1 MIIDLMTAIAT
12 PHPRDSESA
21 GKTRPLFSG
30 EPPKVLSI
38 AGVDPSGGA
47 GLLADI
53 KTFTALGA
61 YGCGVV
67 AGLTAQSTQGVTAVQ
82 LPSAEF
88 VGAQLDTLLA
98 DIEISAVK
106 TGMLGQTAN
115 VQVVAEKLT
124 KHRLDHLVLDPVM
137 IAKSGDALLNKE
149 ATSLLRDALIPLAR
163 VLTPNLPE
171 AGALLYE
178 RGPETTKEMT
188 RTCERLH
195 RLLRQENNRWILLK
209 GGHLPGGELIDLLYD
224 GDRMIELRAER
235 FDTRHTH
242 GTGCALSAAIT
253 ALMPQSENIPTAVAH
268 AHGWLQQ
275 AIRSADAL
283 QISRTPQKGHG
294 PVHHT
299 HALCIAQ
306 LTQQQTNSQ
315 RISKDSS

>member
-1 MIIDLMTAIAT
+1 MILDLFTAVAT
-12 PHPRDSESA
+12 PDDRDNGQGSV
-21 GKTRPLFSG
+21 RRLFQG
-30 EPPKVLSI
+30 APPKVLSI

-88 VGAQLDTLLA
+88 IGAQLDTLLA
-98 DIEISAVK
+98 DLEIRAVK
-106 TGMLGQTAN
+106 TGMLGQAAN
-115 VQVVAEKLT
+115 VQVVSEKLA
-124 KHRLDHLVLDPVM
+124 KHHQDNLVLDPVM

-149 ATSLLRDALIPLAR
+149 ATGLLRDALLPLAR

-171 AGALLYE
+171 AGALLDE
-178 RGPETTKEMT
+178 RGPETPKEMT

-195 RLLRQENNRWILLK
+195 RLLKQEENRWILLK

-224 GDRMIELRAER
+224 GDRMIELRAAR

-253 ALMPQSENIPTAVAH
+253 ALLPQCADIPETVSLAH
-268 AHGWLQQ
+268 RWLQE
-275 AIRSADAL
+275 AIRRADEL
-283 QISRTPQKGHG
+283 HISRTPKTGHG

-299 HALCIAQ
+299 HALCIAP
-306 LTQQQTNSQ
+306 
-315 RISKDSS
+315 

>member
-1 MIIDLMTAIAT
+1 MILDLMTAIAT
-12 PHPRDSESA
+12 PDPRDSEDTGKARRLFA
-21 GKTRPLFSG
+21 GA
-30 EPPKVLSI
+30 PPKVLSI

-88 VGAQLDTLLA
+88 VGAQLESLLA
-98 DIEISAVK
+98 DIDIAAVK
-106 TGMLGQTAN
+106 TGMLGQSAN
-115 VQVVAEKLT
+115 VQIVAEKLI
-124 KHRLDHLVLDPVM
+124 KHDQTHLVLDPVM

-149 ATSLLRDALIPLAR
+149 ATGLLRDALVPLAR

-171 AGALLYE
+171 AGALLDE
-178 RGPETTKEMT
+178 RGPETIKEMT

-195 RLLRQENNRWILLK
+195 RLLRQEDNRWILLK
-209 GGHLPGGELIDLLYD
+209 GGHLPGGELVDLLYD

-253 ALMPQSENIPTAVAH
+253 ALIPQRTDIPNAVGHAH
-268 AHGWLQQ
+268 AWLQQ
-275 AIRSADAL
+275 AIRRAEEL
-283 QISRTPQKGHG
+283 QISRTPQTGHG

-299 HALCIAQ
+299 HALCM
-306 LTQQQTNSQ
+306 TQ
-315 RISKDSS
+315 

>member
-1 MIIDLMTAIAT
+1 MILDLFTAVAT
-12 PHPRDSESA
+12 PDDRDN
-21 GKTRPLFSG
+21 GQGNTRRLFKDA
-30 EPPKVLSI
+30 PPKVLSI
-38 AGVDPSGGA
+38 AGIDPSGGA

-98 DIEISAVK
+98 DVEIAAVK
-106 TGMLGQTAN
+106 TGMLGQAAN
-115 VQVVAEKLT
+115 VQVVAERFGKYVA
-124 KHRLDHLVLDPVM
+124 KHGQDNLVLDPVM

-149 ATSLLRDALIPLAR
+149 ATGLLRDALIPLAR

-171 AGALLYE
+171 AGALLDE

-195 RLLRQENNRWILLK
+195 KLLRQENNRWILLK

-224 GDRMIELRAER
+224 GDRMIELHAER

-253 ALMPQSENIPTAVAH
+253 ALIPQHEDIPAAVAH
-268 AHGWLQQ
+268 AHAWLQK
-275 AIRSADAL
+275 AIRRADEL
-283 QISRTPQKGHG
+283 QISRTPQTGHG

-299 HALCIAQ
+299 HALC
-306 LTQQQTNSQ
+306 LTA
-315 RISKDSS
+315 

>member
-1 MIIDLMTAIAT
+1 MILDLMTAIAT
-12 PHPRDSESA
+12 PDPRDSA
-21 GKTRPLFSG
+21 GTGKARRLFTG
-30 EPPKVLSI
+30 APPKVLSI
-38 AGVDPSGGA
+38 AGIDPSGGA

-67 AGLTAQSTQGVTAVQ
+67 AGLTAQSSQGVTAVQ

-88 VGAQLDTLLA
+88 VGTQIDTLLA
-98 DIEISAVK
+98 DVAISAVK
-106 TGMLGQTAN
+106 TGMLGQATN
-115 VQVVAEKLT
+115 VQVVAEKLS
-124 KHRLDHLVLDPVM
+124 KHGQDNLVLDPVM
-137 IAKSGDALLNKE
+137 IAKSGDTLLTKE
-149 ATSLLRDALIPLAR
+149 ATGLLRDALIPLAR

-171 AGALLYE
+171 AGALLDE
-178 RGPETTKEMT
+178 RGPETIKEMT

-195 RLLRQENNRWILLK
+195 KLLRQENNRWILLK

-253 ALMPQSENIPTAVAH
+253 ALIPQHKDIPSAVTH
-268 AHGWLQQ
+268 AHTWLQQ
-275 AIRSADAL
+275 AICRADEL
-283 QISRTPQKGHG
+283 QISRSPQTGHG

-299 HALCIAQ
+299 HTLYTATIPA
-306 LTQQQTNSQ
+306 
-315 RISKDSS
+315 

>member
-1 MIIDLMTAIAT
+1 MILDLMTAIAT
-12 PHPRDSESA
+12 PDPRDSEGV
-21 GKTRPLFSG
+21 GKARPLFVG
-30 EPPKVLSI
+30 APPKVLSI
-38 AGVDPSGGA
+38 AGIDPSGGA

-98 DIEISAVK
+98 DVEISAVK
-106 TGMLGQTAN
+106 TGMLGQAAN
-115 VQVVAEKLT
+115 VQVVAEALA
-124 KHRLDHLVLDPVM
+124 KHQQDNLVLDPVM

-149 ATSLLRDALIPLAR
+149 ATGLLRDALISMAR

-171 AGALLYE
+171 AGALLNE
-178 RGPETTKEMT
+178 RGPETIKEMT
-188 RTCERLH
+188 RSCERLH
-195 RLLRQENNRWILLK
+195 RLLRQEENRWVLLK

-253 ALMPQSENIPTAVAH
+253 ALIPQCADIPTAVTRAH
-268 AHGWLQQ
+268 AWLQQ
-275 AIRSADAL
+275 AIRRADAL
-283 QISRTPQKGHG
+283 QISRTPQTGHG

-299 HALCIAQ
+299 HALCVA
-306 LTQQQTNSQ
+306 S
-315 RISKDSS
+315 

>member
-1 MIIDLMTAIAT
+1 MILDLFTAVAT
-12 PHPRDSESA
+12 PDDRDNGQGNVRRLFA
-21 GKTRPLFSG
+21 GA
-30 EPPKVLSI
+30 PPKVLSI

-88 VGAQLDTLLA
+88 IGAQLDTLLA
-98 DIEISAVK
+98 DVEIRAVK
-106 TGMLGQTAN
+106 TGMLGQAAN
-115 VQVVAEKLT
+115 VQVVSEKLA
-124 KHRLDHLVLDPVM
+124 KHQQDNLVLDPVM
-137 IAKSGDALLNKE
+137 ISKSGDALLNKE
-149 ATSLLRDALIPLAR
+149 ATGLLRDALVPLAR

-171 AGALLYE
+171 AGALLDE
-178 RGPETTKEMT
+178 RGPETPKEMT

-195 RLLRQENNRWILLK
+195 RLLKQEENRWILLK

-253 ALMPQSENIPTAVAH
+253 ALLPQCADIPEAVSLAH
-268 AHGWLQQ
+268 RWLQE
-275 AIRSADAL
+275 AIRRADEL
-283 QISRTPQKGHG
+283 HISRTPQTGHG

-299 HALCIAQ
+299 HALCIA
-306 LTQQQTNSQ
+306 S
-315 RISKDSS
+315 

>member
-1 MIIDLMTAIAT
+1 MILDLMTAIAT
-12 PHPRDSESA
+12 PDPRGSEGT
-21 GKTRPLFSG
+21 GKVRPLFKG
-30 EPPKVLSI
+30 APPKVLSI

-67 AGLTAQSTQGVTAVQ
+67 AGLTAQNTQGVTAVQ

-88 VGAQLDTLLA
+88 VGAQIDTLLT
-98 DIEISAVK
+98 DVEIAAVK
-106 TGMLGQTAN
+106 TGMLGQAAN
-115 VQVVAEKLT
+115 VQVVAENLA
-124 KHRLDHLVLDPVM
+124 KHGQDRLVLDPVM
-137 IAKSGDALLNKE
+137 IAKSGDPLLNKE
-149 ATSLLRDALIPLAR
+149 ATGLLRDALIPLAR

-171 AGALLYE
+171 AGALLDE
-178 RGPETTKEMT
+178 RGPETQKEMT

-224 GDRMIELRAER
+224 GNRMIELRAAR

-253 ALMPQSENIPTAVAH
+253 ALIPQNKDIPSAVTHAH
-268 AHGWLQQ
+268 AWLQQ
-275 AIRSADAL
+275 AIRRADEL
-283 QISRTPQKGHG
+283 QISRTPQTGHG

-299 HALCIAQ
+299 HALCFAP
-306 LTQQQTNSQ
+306 
-315 RISKDSS
+315 

>member
-1 MIIDLMTAIAT
+1 MILDLMTAIAT
-12 PHPRDSESA
+12 PDPRDST
-21 GKTRPLFSG
+21 GKARRLFVG
-30 EPPKVLSI
+30 APPKVLSI
-38 AGVDPSGGA
+38 AGIDPSGGA

-53 KTFTALGA
+53 KTFTVLGA

-88 VGAQLDTLLA
+88 VDAQLDTLLA
-98 DIEISAVK
+98 DVEISAVK

-115 VQVVAEKLT
+115 VQVVAEKLA
-124 KHRLDHLVLDPVM
+124 KHQQDNLVLDPVM

-149 ATSLLRDALIPLAR
+149 ATGLLRDALIPLAR

-171 AGALLYE
+171 AGALLNE
-178 RGPETTKEMT
+178 RGPETIKEMT
-188 RTCERLH
+188 RSCERLH
-195 RLLRQENNRWILLK
+195 RLLRQEENRWVLLK

-253 ALMPQSENIPTAVAH
+253 ALIPQSPDIPTAVTH
-268 AHGWLQQ
+268 AHTWLQK
-275 AIRSADAL
+275 AIRRADEL
-283 QISRTPQKGHG
+283 QISRTPQTGHG

-306 LTQQQTNSQ
+306 
-315 RISKDSS
+315 

>member
-1 MIIDLMTAIAT
+1 MILDLMTAVAT
-12 PHPRDSESA
+12 PDPRNTAGAGSA
-21 GKTRPLFSG
+21 HRLFVG
-30 EPPKVLSI
+30 APPKVLSI

-53 KTFTALGA
+53 KTFTALGV

-67 AGLTAQSTQGVTAVQ
+67 AGLTAQNTQGVTAVQ
-82 LPSAEF
+82 LPAAEF

-98 DIEISAVK
+98 DVEIRALK
-106 TGMLGQTAN
+106 TGMLGQASI
-115 VQVVAEKLT
+115 VQVVAEKLA
-124 KHRLDHLVLDPVM
+124 KHQQDNLVLDPVM

-149 ATSLLRDALIPLAR
+149 ATTLLRDALVPLAR

-171 AGALLYE
+171 AGALLDA
-178 RGPETTKEMT
+178 RGPETIKEMA

-195 RLLRQENNRWILLK
+195 RLLRQENNRWVLLK

-224 GDRMIELRAER
+224 GDRMIELCAAR

-253 ALMPQSENIPTAVAH
+253 ALMPQCPDIPTAVTQAH
-268 AHGWLQQ
+268 AWLQQ
-275 AIRSADAL
+275 AIRHADTL
-283 QISRTPQKGHG
+283 DISRTPHTGHG

-299 HALCIAQ
+299 HALYIA
-306 LTQQQTNSQ
+306 
-315 RISKDSS
+315 

>member
-1 MIIDLMTAIAT
+1 MILDLMTAIAT
-12 PHPRDSESA
+12 PDPRDSA
-21 GKTRPLFSG
+21 GTGKARRLFVG
-30 EPPKVLSI
+30 APPKVLSI
-38 AGVDPSGGA
+38 AGIDPSGGA

-88 VGAQLDTLLA
+88 VGAQLETLLA
-98 DIEISAVK
+98 DVEISAVK
-106 TGMLGQTAN
+106 TGMLGQAAN
-115 VQVVAEKLT
+115 VQVVAEKLA
-124 KHRLDHLVLDPVM
+124 KHQQDNLVLDPVM

-149 ATSLLRDALIPLAR
+149 ATGLLRDALIPLAR

-171 AGALLYE
+171 AGALLDE
-178 RGPETTKEMT
+178 RGPETIKEMT
-188 RTCERLH
+188 RSCERLH
-195 RLLRQENNRWILLK
+195 RLLRQEENRWVLLK

-253 ALMPQSENIPTAVAH
+253 ALIPQCQDIPTAVTH
-268 AHGWLQQ
+268 AHTWLQQ
-275 AIRSADAL
+275 AIRRADEL
-283 QISRTPQKGHG
+283 HISRTPQTGHG

-299 HALCIAQ
+299 HALCIA
-306 LTQQQTNSQ
+306 S
-315 RISKDSS
+315 

>member
-1 MIIDLMTAIAT
+1 MNLDLMTAIAT
-12 PHPRDSESA
+12 PDPRDSNGESMV
-21 GKTRPLFSG
+21 RRLFSG
-30 EPPKVLSI
+30 SPAKVLSI
-38 AGVDPSGGA
+38 SGVDPSGGA

-88 VGAQLDTLLA
+88 VGAQLDTLLT
-98 DIEISAVK
+98 DVEISAVK
-106 TGMLGQTAN
+106 TGMLGQAAN
-115 VQVVAEKLT
+115 VQIVAEKLS
-124 KHRLDHLVLDPVM
+124 KHQQDDLVLDPVI

-149 ATSLLRDALIPLAR
+149 ATGLLRDALVPLAR

-171 AGALLYE
+171 AGALLDE
-178 RGPETTKEMT
+178 RGPETPKEMT

-195 RLLRQENNRWILLK
+195 RLLRQENNHWILLK

-235 FDTRHTH
+235 FETRHTH

-253 ALMPQSENIPTAVAH
+253 ALIPQSANVPTAVAH
-268 AHGWLQQ
+268 AHAWLQQ
-275 AIRSADAL
+275 AIRRANEL
-283 QISRTPQKGHG
+283 QVSRTPQTGHG

-299 HALCIAQ
+299 HALCIA
-306 LTQQQTNSQ
+306 T
-315 RISKDSS
+315 

>member
-1 MIIDLMTAIAT
+1 MNLDLMTAIAT
-12 PHPRDSESA
+12 PDPRDSNGESMV
-21 GKTRPLFSG
+21 RRLFSG
-30 EPPKVLSI
+30 SPAKVLSI

-88 VGAQLDTLLA
+88 VGAQLDTLLT
-98 DIEISAVK
+98 DVEISAVK
-106 TGMLGQTAN
+106 TGMLGQAAN
-115 VQVVAEKLT
+115 VQIVAEKLS
-124 KHRLDHLVLDPVM
+124 KHQQDDLVLDPVM

-149 ATSLLRDALIPLAR
+149 ATGLLRDALVPLAR

-171 AGALLYE
+171 AGALLDE
-178 RGPETTKEMT
+178 RGPETPKEMT

-195 RLLRQENNRWILLK
+195 RLLRQENNHWILLK

-235 FDTRHTH
+235 FETRHTH

-253 ALMPQSENIPTAVAH
+253 ALIPQSANVPTAVAH
-268 AHGWLQQ
+268 AHAWLQQ
-275 AIRSADAL
+275 AIRRANEL
-283 QISRTPQKGHG
+283 QVSRTPQTGHG

-299 HALCIAQ
+299 HALCIA
-306 LTQQQTNSQ
+306 T
-315 RISKDSS
+315 

>member
-1 MIIDLMTAIAT
+1 MILDLMTAIAT
-12 PHPRDSESA
+12 PDPRDSEGV
-21 GKTRPLFSG
+21 GKARRLFVG
-30 EPPKVLSI
+30 APPKVLSI
-38 AGVDPSGGA
+38 AGIDPSGGA

-88 VGAQLDTLLA
+88 IGAQLDTLLA
-98 DIEISAVK
+98 DVEISAVK
-106 TGMLGQTAN
+106 TGMLGQAAN
-115 VQVVAEKLT
+115 VQVVAERFGKYVA
-124 KHRLDHLVLDPVM
+124 KHQQDNLVLDPVM

-149 ATSLLRDALIPLAR
+149 ATGLLRDALIPLAR

-171 AGALLYE
+171 AGALLDE
-178 RGPETTKEMT
+178 RGPETIKEMT
-188 RTCERLH
+188 RSCERLH
-195 RLLRQENNRWILLK
+195 RLLRQEENRWVLLK
-209 GGHLPGGELIDLLYD
+209 GGHLPGGDLIDLLYD

-253 ALMPQSENIPTAVAH
+253 ALIPQTVNIPTAVAH
-268 AHGWLQQ
+268 AHAWLQQ
-275 AIRSADAL
+275 AIRRADEL
-283 QISRTPQKGHG
+283 HISRTPQTGHG

-299 HALCIAQ
+299 HALCVA
-306 LTQQQTNSQ
+306 S
-315 RISKDSS
+315 

>member
-1 MIIDLMTAIAT
+1 MILDLFTAVAT
-12 PHPRDSESA
+12 PDDRDNGQDSV
-21 GKTRPLFSG
+21 RLFKG
-30 EPPKVLSI
+30 APPKVLSI
-38 AGVDPSGGA
+38 AGIDPSGGA

-88 VGAQLDTLLA
+88 IGAQLDTLLA
-98 DIEISAVK
+98 DVEIRAVK
-106 TGMLGQTAN
+106 TGMLGQTSN
-115 VQVVAEKLT
+115 VQVVAEKLA
-124 KHRLDHLVLDPVM
+124 KHSQDNLVLDPVM
-137 IAKSGDALLNKE
+137 IAKSGDHLLNKE
-149 ATSLLRDALIPLAR
+149 ATGLLRDALVPLAR

-171 AGALLYE
+171 AGALLDE
-178 RGPETTKEMT
+178 RGPETPKEMT

-195 RLLRQENNRWILLK
+195 RLLKQEENRWILLK

-253 ALMPQSENIPTAVAH
+253 ALIPQCADIPEAVMLAH
-268 AHGWLQQ
+268 RWLQQ
-275 AIRSADAL
+275 AIRRADEL
-283 QISRTPQKGHG
+283 QISRTPQTGHG
-294 PVHHT
+294 PVHHA
-299 HALCIAQ
+299 HALYIA
-306 LTQQQTNSQ
+306 S
-315 RISKDSS
+315 

>member
-1 MIIDLMTAIAT
+1 MILDLFTAVAT
-12 PHPRDSESA
+12 PDDRDNGQGSV
-21 GKTRPLFSG
+21 RRLFQG
-30 EPPKVLSI
+30 APPKVLSI

-88 VGAQLDTLLA
+88 IGAQLDTLLA
-98 DIEISAVK
+98 DVEIRAVK
-106 TGMLGQTAN
+106 TGMLGQAAN
-115 VQVVAEKLT
+115 VQVVSEKLA
-124 KHRLDHLVLDPVM
+124 KHHQDNLVLDPVM
-137 IAKSGDALLNKE
+137 ISKSGDALLNKE
-149 ATSLLRDALIPLAR
+149 ATGLLRDALVPLAR

-171 AGALLYE
+171 AGALLDE
-178 RGPETTKEMT
+178 RGPETPKEMT

-195 RLLRQENNRWILLK
+195 RLLKQEENRWILLK

-224 GDRMIELRAER
+224 GDRMIELRAAR

-253 ALMPQSENIPTAVAH
+253 ALLTQCADIPETISLAH
-268 AHGWLQQ
+268 RWLQE
-275 AIRSADAL
+275 AIRRADEL
-283 QISRTPQKGHG
+283 HISRTPQTGHG

-299 HALCIAQ
+299 HALCIA
-306 LTQQQTNSQ
+306 L
-315 RISKDSS
+315 

>member
-1 MIIDLMTAIAT
+1 MILDLMTAIAT
-12 PHPRDSESA
+12 PDPRDSDST
-21 GKTRPLFSG
+21 GKARRLFSG
-30 EPPKVLSI
+30 TPPKVLSI
-38 AGVDPSGGA
+38 AGIDPSGGA

-67 AGLTAQSTQGVTAVQ
+67 AGLTAQSTQGVNAVQ

-88 VGAQLDTLLA
+88 VGAQIDTLLA
-98 DIEISAVK
+98 DVDISAVK
-106 TGMLGQTAN
+106 TGMLGQAAN
-115 VQVVAEKLT
+115 VQVVAEKLA
-124 KHRLDHLVLDPVM
+124 KHQQDNLVLDPVM

-149 ATSLLRDALIPLAR
+149 ATGLLRDALIPLAR

-171 AGALLYE
+171 AGALLDE
-178 RGPETTKEMT
+178 RGPETPKEMT

-195 RLLRQENNRWILLK
+195 RLLRQENNRWVLLK

-235 FDTRHTH
+235 FNTRHTH

-253 ALMPQSENIPTAVAH
+253 ALIPQSDNIPTAVANAH
-268 AHGWLQQ
+268 AWLQR
-275 AIRSADAL
+275 AIRHGDAL
-283 QISRTPQKGHG
+283 QISRTPQTGHG

-306 LTQQQTNSQ
+306 
-315 RISKDSS
+315 

>member
-1 MIIDLMTAIAT
+1 MILDLMTAIAT
-12 PHPRDSESA
+12 PDSRDREGVSGSY
-21 GKTRPLFSG
+21 RLFGGS
-30 EPPKVLSI
+30 PPKVLSI
-38 AGVDPSGGA
+38 AGVDPSAGA

-88 VGAQLDTLLA
+88 VGAQLETLLA
-98 DIEISAVK
+98 DIDIGAVK
-106 TGMLGQTAN
+106 TGMLGQTAI
-115 VQVVAEKLT
+115 VHIVAETLA
-124 KHRLDHLVLDPVM
+124 KHNQDNLVIDPVM
-137 IAKSGDALLNKE
+137 IAKSGDALLNRE
-149 ATSLLRDALIPLAR
+149 AACLLRDALIPLAR
-163 VLTPNLPE
+163 LLTPNLPE
-171 AGALLYE
+171 AGALLDE
-178 RGPETTKEMT
+178 RAPETPKEMM
-188 RTCERLH
+188 RICERLH

-209 GGHLPGGELIDLLYD
+209 GGHLPGGQLLDLLYD

-253 ALMPQSENIPTAVAH
+253 ALLPQCSDIPTAVAH
-268 AHGWLQQ
+268 AHAWLQE
-275 AIRSADAL
+275 AIRKADTL
-283 QISRTPQKGHG
+283 EISRTPQTGHG

-306 LTQQQTNSQ
+306 
-315 RISKDSS
+315 

>member
-1 MIIDLMTAIAT
+1 MILDLMTAVAT
-12 PHPRDSESA
+12 PDPRDSEGA
-21 GKTRPLFSG
+21 GKARRLFVG
-30 EPPKVLSI
+30 APPKVLSI
-38 AGVDPSGGA
+38 AGIDPSGGA

-53 KTFTALGA
+53 KTFTALGV

-88 VGAQLDTLLA
+88 IGTQLETLLA
-98 DIEISAVK
+98 DVEISAVK
-106 TGMLGQTAN
+106 TGMLGQAAN
-115 VQVVAEKLT
+115 VQVVAEKLA
-124 KHRLDHLVLDPVM
+124 KHGQDNLVLDPVM

-149 ATSLLRDALIPLAR
+149 ATGLLRDALIPLAR

-171 AGALLYE
+171 AGALLDE
-178 RGPETTKEMT
+178 RGPETIKEMT
-188 RTCERLH
+188 RSCERLH
-195 RLLRQENNRWILLK
+195 RLLKQEENRWILLK

-253 ALMPQSENIPTAVAH
+253 ALIPQCPDIPGAVTHAH
-268 AHGWLQQ
+268 AWLQQ
-275 AIRSADAL
+275 AIRRADEL
-283 QISRTPQKGHG
+283 HVSRTPQTGHG

-299 HALCIAQ
+299 HALCIA
-306 LTQQQTNSQ
+306 
-315 RISKDSS
+315 

>member
-1 MIIDLMTAIAT
+1 MILDLFTAVAT
-12 PHPRDSESA
+12 PDDRDNGQSNV
-21 GKTRPLFSG
+21 RRLFKG
-30 EPPKVLSI
+30 APPKVLSI
-38 AGVDPSGGA
+38 AGIDPSGGA

-88 VGAQLDTLLA
+88 VGAQIDTLLA
-98 DIEISAVK
+98 DVDVTAVK
-106 TGMLGQTAN
+106 TGMLGQVAN
-115 VQVVAEKLT
+115 VQVVAEKLA
-124 KHRLDHLVLDPVM
+124 KHSQDNLVLDPVM

-149 ATSLLRDALIPLAR
+149 ATGLLRDALIPLAR
-163 VLTPNLPE
+163 LLTPNLPE
-171 AGALLYE
+171 AGALLDE
-178 RGPETTKEMT
+178 RGPETPKEMT

-195 RLLRQENNRWILLK
+195 RLLKQEENRWILLK

-253 ALMPQSENIPTAVAH
+253 ALLPQCADTPEAVSLAH
-268 AHGWLQQ
+268 RWLQE
-275 AIRSADAL
+275 AIRRADEL
-283 QISRTPQKGHG
+283 HISRTPQTGHG

-299 HALCIAQ
+299 HALCIAP
-306 LTQQQTNSQ
+306 
-315 RISKDSS
+315 

>member
-1 MIIDLMTAIAT
+1 MILDLMTAIAT
-12 PHPRDSESA
+12 PDSRDTGGA
-21 GKTRPLFSG
+21 GEARRLFSG
-30 EPPKVLSI
+30 APPKVLSI
-38 AGVDPSGGA
+38 AGIDPSGGA

-88 VGAQLDTLLA
+88 IGAQIDTLLA
-98 DIEISAVK
+98 DVDVGAVK
-106 TGMLGQTAN
+106 TGMLGQATN
-115 VQVVAEKLT
+115 VQVVAEKLA
-124 KHRLDHLVLDPVM
+124 KYQQDNLVLDPVM
-137 IAKSGDALLNKE
+137 IAKSGDALLNKA
-149 ATSLLRDALIPLAR
+149 ATGLLRDALIPLAR

-171 AGALLYE
+171 AGALLDE
-178 RGPETTKEMT
+178 RSPETIKEMT
-188 RTCERLH
+188 RACERLH
-195 RLLRQENNRWILLK
+195 RLLKQEANRWILLK

-253 ALMPQSENIPTAVAH
+253 ALIPQCPDIPTAVTH
-268 AHGWLQQ
+268 AHTWLQQ
-275 AIRSADAL
+275 AIRRADEL
-283 QISRTPQKGHG
+283 QISRTPQTGHG

-306 LTQQQTNSQ
+306 
-315 RISKDSS
+315 

>member
-1 MIIDLMTAIAT
+1 MILDLMTAIAT
-12 PHPRDSESA
+12 ADPRDNEGT
-21 GKTRPLFSG
+21 GKARRLFNG
-30 EPPKVLSI
+30 APPKVLSI

-47 GLLADI
+47 GLLADV

-67 AGLTAQSTQGVTAVQ
+67 AGLTAQSTQGVTAMQ

-98 DIEISAVK
+98 DVWIAAVK
-106 TGMLGQTAN
+106 TGMLGQAPN
-115 VQVVAEKLT
+115 VQVVAEKLS
-124 KHRLDHLVLDPVM
+124 KHGQDNLVLDPVM

-149 ATSLLRDALIPLAR
+149 AIGLLRDALIPLAR

-171 AGALLYE
+171 AGALLDE
-178 RGPETTKEMT
+178 RGPETPKEMT

-209 GGHLPGGELIDLLYD
+209 GGHLAGGELIDLLYD

-253 ALMPQSENIPTAVAH
+253 ALIPQCADIPTAVAH
-268 AHGWLQQ
+268 AHTWLQH
-275 AIRSADAL
+275 AIRRADEL
-283 QISRTPQKGHG
+283 QISRTPQTGHG

-306 LTQQQTNSQ
+306 
-315 RISKDSS
+315 

>member
-1 MIIDLMTAIAT
+1 MILDLMTAIAT
-12 PHPRDSESA
+12 PDPRDSGGTGA
-21 GKTRPLFSG
+21 ARHLFSG
-30 EPPKVLSI
+30 APPKVLSI

-61 YGCGVV
+61 YGCGIV
-67 AGLTAQSTQGVTAVQ
+67 AGLTAQSTQGVNAVQ

-88 VGAQLDTLLA
+88 VGAQIDTLLT
-98 DIEISAVK
+98 DVEISAVK
-106 TGMLGQTAN
+106 TGMLGQATS
-115 VQVVAEKLT
+115 VQIVAEKLG
-124 KHRLDHLVLDPVM
+124 KYQQNNLVLDPVM

-149 ATSLLRDALIPLAR
+149 ATGLLRDALIPLTR

-171 AGALLYE
+171 AGALLDE
-178 RGPETTKEMT
+178 RGPESPKEMT

-195 RLLRQENNRWILLK
+195 KLLRQENNRWILLK

-253 ALMPQSENIPTAVAH
+253 ALIPQHPDIPAAVTHAH
-268 AHGWLQQ
+268 AWLQQ
-275 AIRSADAL
+275 AIRHADEL
-283 QISRTPQKGHG
+283 QISRTPQSGHG

-299 HALCIAQ
+299 HALCIA
-306 LTQQQTNSQ
+306 
-315 RISKDSS
+315 R

>member
-1 MIIDLMTAIAT
+1 MILDLMTAIAT
-12 PHPRDSESA
+12 PDPRDSEGV
-21 GKTRPLFSG
+21 GKARRLFVGS
-30 EPPKVLSI
+30 PPKVLSI
-38 AGVDPSGGA
+38 AGIDPSGGA

-88 VGAQLDTLLA
+88 IGAQLDTLLA
-98 DIEISAVK
+98 DVEISAIK
-106 TGMLGQTAN
+106 TGMLGQAAN
-115 VQVVAEKLT
+115 VQVVAERFGKYVA
-124 KHRLDHLVLDPVM
+124 KHQQDNLVLDPVM

-149 ATSLLRDALIPLAR
+149 ATGLLRDALVPLAR

-171 AGALLYE
+171 AGALLDE
-178 RGPETTKEMT
+178 RGPETIKEMT
-188 RTCERLH
+188 RSCERLH
-195 RLLRQENNRWILLK
+195 RLLRQEENRWVLLK

-224 GDRMIELRAER
+224 GDRMIELSAER

-253 ALMPQSENIPTAVAH
+253 ALIPQTGNIPAAVGHAH
-268 AHGWLQQ
+268 AWLQQ
-275 AIRSADAL
+275 AIRRADEL
-283 QISRTPQKGHG
+283 HISRTPQTGHG

-299 HALCIAQ
+299 HALCVA
-306 LTQQQTNSQ
+306 S
-315 RISKDSS
+315 

>member
-1 MIIDLMTAIAT
+1 MILDLMTAIAT
-12 PHPRDSESA
+12 ADPRDNEGT
-21 GKTRPLFSG
+21 GKARRLFNG
-30 EPPKVLSI
+30 APPKVLSI

-47 GLLADI
+47 GLLADV
-53 KTFTALGA
+53 KTFTSLGA

-67 AGLTAQSTQGVTAVQ
+67 AGLTAQSTQGVTAMQ

-98 DIEISAVK
+98 DVGIAAVK
-106 TGMLGQTAN
+106 TGMLGQAPN
-115 VQVVAEKLT
+115 VQVVAEKLS
-124 KHRLDHLVLDPVM
+124 KHGQDNLVLDPVM

-149 ATSLLRDALIPLAR
+149 AIGLLRDALIPLAR

-171 AGALLYE
+171 AGALLDE
-178 RGPETTKEMT
+178 RGPETPKEMT

-209 GGHLPGGELIDLLYD
+209 GGHLAGGELIDLLYD

-253 ALMPQSENIPTAVAH
+253 ALIPQCADIPTAVAH
-268 AHGWLQQ
+268 AHTWLQH
-275 AIRSADAL
+275 AIRRADEL
-283 QISRTPQKGHG
+283 QISRTPQTGHG

-306 LTQQQTNSQ
+306 
-315 RISKDSS
+315 

>member
-1 MIIDLMTAIAT
+1 MILDLFTAVAT
-12 PHPRDSESA
+12 PDDRDN
-21 GKTRPLFSG
+21 GQGGVRRLFQDA
-30 EPPKVLSI
+30 PPKVLSI

-88 VGAQLDTLLA
+88 IGAQLDTLLA
-98 DIEISAVK
+98 DVEIHAVK
-106 TGMLGQTAN
+106 TGMLGQAAN
-115 VQVVAEKLT
+115 VQVVSEKLA
-124 KHRLDHLVLDPVM
+124 KHQQDNLVLDPVM

-149 ATSLLRDALIPLAR
+149 ATGLLRDALLPLAR

-171 AGALLYE
+171 AGALLDE
-178 RGPETTKEMT
+178 RGPETPKEMT

-195 RLLRQENNRWILLK
+195 RLLKQEENRWILLK

-224 GDRMIELRAER
+224 GDRMIELRAAR

-253 ALMPQSENIPTAVAH
+253 ALLPQCADIPEAVSLAH
-268 AHGWLQQ
+268 RWLQE
-275 AIRSADAL
+275 AIRRADEL
-283 QISRTPQKGHG
+283 HISRTPQTGHG

-299 HALCIAQ
+299 HALCIA
-306 LTQQQTNSQ
+306 S
-315 RISKDSS
+315 

>member
-1 MIIDLMTAIAT
+1 MILDLMTAIAT
-12 PHPRDSESA
+12 PDPRDSEGV
-21 GKTRPLFSG
+21 GKARRLFVG
-30 EPPKVLSI
+30 APPKVLSI
-38 AGVDPSGGA
+38 AGIDPSGGA

-88 VGAQLDTLLA
+88 IGAQLDTLLA
-98 DIEISAVK
+98 DVEISAVK
-106 TGMLGQTAN
+106 TGMLGQAAN
-115 VQVVAEKLT
+115 VQVVAEKLA
-124 KHRLDHLVLDPVM
+124 KHQQDNLVLDPVM
-137 IAKSGDALLNKE
+137 IAKSGDALLNKA
-149 ATSLLRDALIPLAR
+149 ATGLLRDALIPLAR

-171 AGALLYE
+171 AGALLDE
-178 RGPETTKEMT
+178 RGPETIKEMT
-188 RTCERLH
+188 RSCERLH
-195 RLLRQENNRWILLK
+195 RLLGQEENRWILLK

-253 ALMPQSENIPTAVAH
+253 ALIPQTGNIPAAVAH
-268 AHGWLQQ
+268 AHAWLQQ
-275 AIRSADAL
+275 AIRRADEL
-283 QISRTPQKGHG
+283 HISRTPQTGHG

-299 HALCIAQ
+299 HALCVA
-306 LTQQQTNSQ
+306 S
-315 RISKDSS
+315 

>member
-1 MIIDLMTAIAT
+1 MILDLMTAIAT
-12 PHPRDSESA
+12 PDPRQSGKDSEGL
-21 GKTRPLFSG
+21 GKMRRLFIG

-88 VGAQLDTLLA
+88 VGTQIDTLLA
-98 DIEISAVK
+98 DVEITAVK
-106 TGMLGQTAN
+106 TGMLGQAAN
-115 VQVVAEKLT
+115 VQVVAEKLA
-124 KHRLDHLVLDPVM
+124 KHGQDNLVLDPVM
-137 IAKSGDALLNKE
+137 IAKSGDALLNKK

-171 AGALLYE
+171 AGALLDE
-178 RGPETTKEMT
+178 RSPETPKEMT

-195 RLLRQENNRWILLK
+195 KLLRQENNRWILLK

-253 ALMPQSENIPTAVAH
+253 ALITQHEDIPTAVARAH
-268 AHGWLQQ
+268 AWLQQ
-275 AIRSADAL
+275 AIRRAEEL
-283 QISRTPQKGHG
+283 QISRTPQTGHG

-299 HALCIAQ
+299 HALC
-306 LTQQQTNSQ
+306 LTE
-315 RISKDSS
+315 